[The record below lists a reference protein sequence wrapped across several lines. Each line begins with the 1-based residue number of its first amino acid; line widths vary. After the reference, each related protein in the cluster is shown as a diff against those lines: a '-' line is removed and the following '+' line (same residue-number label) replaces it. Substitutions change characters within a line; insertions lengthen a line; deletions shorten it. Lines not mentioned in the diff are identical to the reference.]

1 VEELALSEATQEYLE
16 SIYWLYEAG
25 IDRTQANLARALQVS
40 QPSASEMLRRLAD
53 EGLVRRDEHKLIEF
67 TDRGR
72 EVAARIVARHR
83 TVEAYLVKV
92 MGIPWDEVHEEA
104 HAMEHSISP
113 RLEAK
118 MLEMIGEVRTCPHGH
133 PIGDYPRE
141 PGEAIPAVPVGSE
154 VVVLRLENEAEEML
168 HYLKQRGVE
177 PGRRYTVSDRR
188 GHGDDAVTELVDIEA
203 GTAHEVDDR
212 LARTV
217 SVVVASRG
225 DGTVS
230 DIVEAGAELQL
241 LGATRWGM

>member
-1 VEELALSEATQEYLE
+1 MQMETLSEASQEYLE

-40 QPSASEMLRRLAD
+40 QPSASEMLRRLID
-53 EGLVRRDEHKLIEF
+53 DGLVRRDDHKLIHF

-72 EVAARIVARHR
+72 ELAARIVSRHR

-141 PGEAIPAVPVGSE
+141 PGEAVPAVPVGSE
-154 VVVLRLENEAEEML
+154 LVVLRLENEAEEML
-168 HYLKQRGVE
+168 HYLKARGLE
-177 PGRRYTVSDRR
+177 PGRRYRVTGRR
-188 GHGDDAVTELVDIEA
+188 GHGDDAVTELEDLAA
-203 GTAHEVDDR
+203 GTSHAVDDR

-217 SVVVASRG
+217 SVLVQERG
-225 DGTVS
+225 TGPVS
-230 DIVEAGAELQL
+230 DVAEAGAELQL
-241 LGATRWGM
+241 LGPTRWGM